1 MQLLTISQFIGH
13 FHPVLVHLPI
23 GILIL
28 AGLFHLLSTTKT
40 YAFLIPVVRITYLLG
55 AIAAVASCIT
65 GYLLSQTSDYDIQ
78 LITLHQWL
86 GIGVAVVATLLYLL
100 LKHQNDRWLLRL
112 LTVVVLIGIIITGH
126 YGGSLTHGSGYL
138 LAGLQGK
145 SSNKMAIPPVTNVQ
159 QAKVYSQ
166 LVQPLLKN
174 RCYSCHGAEKQKGKL
189 RLDSKIS
196 MVKGGEGGAALVV
209 GKAAE
214 SELVKRLLLPL
225 DNEDHM
231 PPKEKPQLRQ
241 EEIALLKWWIDQG
254 ADLHKTVA
262 ELIPNPEISAM
273 LSAFQLGSKQTQEAG
288 NDWLNQ
294 KVAAADATALKKL
307 KDAGV
312 VVLPV
317 QQNSHYLSVSFIT
330 AEVTPALLEEL
341 KKLEKQLVY
350 LELAYTAL
358 NDDGMKALS
367 ALKNLIQLNVRGT
380 AITNQGLVHL
390 KGLQQLTTLNLVET
404 KVSEEGVSQ
413 LRSLKKLKSI
423 YLFQTSVDKQRLA
436 ALKAQFPG
444 VTLDTGGYQ
453 VPTLATDTTVV
464 HK

>member
-55 AIAAVASCIT
+55 AITAVASCIT

-78 LITLHQWL
+78 LVTLHQWL

-100 LKHQNDRWLLRL
+100 LKYQKDSWLLRL
-112 LTVVVLIGIIITGH
+112 LTVAVLIGIIITGH

-145 SSNKMAIPPVTNVQ
+145 PNNKMAIPPVTNVQ

-254 ADLHKTVA
+254 ADIHKTVA
-262 ELIPNPEISAM
+262 ELIPNPEISAA
-273 LSAFQLGSKQTQEAG
+273 LPVFQVGSEQTQKAG
-288 NDWLNQ
+288 NDWLKQ
-294 KVAAADATALKKL
+294 EVAAADATALKKL

-312 VVLPV
+312 IVLPV
-317 QQNSHYLSVSFIT
+317 QQNSHYISVSFIT
-330 AEVTPALLEEL
+330 AQITPDLLEEL

-380 AITNQGLVHL
+380 AITDQGLVHL

-404 KVSEEGVSQ
+404 KVTDKGVSQ
-413 LRSLKKLKSI
+413 LKALKKLNSI
-423 YLFQTSVDKQRLA
+423 YLFQTSVDKQQLA
-436 ALKAQFPG
+436 SLKAQLPG
-444 VTLDTGGYQ
+444 VTLDMGGYQ

-464 HK
+464 R